1 MKHTSEII
9 TNRQA
14 CVLAILY
21 QMTNCFSALY
31 GVSAGRDVWIA
42 YIIAAVFSVLLWIVI
57 TAVSEKYPN
66 YDFFTLLT
74 HTLGRPLAWI
84 IILLTTLYGFLSA
97 ATSVAEFGKFTQLT
111 ALSKT
116 PQIII
121 PLLLLLLCCYALKH
135 GVGVL
140 ARCASLLLPF
150 ICFVFIC
157 FLIFGIEFIKSENI
171 TPVMSSGYFPI
182 IRSALSIFINQ
193 FGRTI
198 LLTALLHNI
207 KRNKKGKKHGI
218 LLGVSIGSAAIC
230 LLSFITVSTL
240 GPAET
245 ASEFY
250 PVFTVLSIRNIGGFI
265 QHMEILTSIASAFF
279 VLFRAALGLYFV
291 SGAVSYLFKQPDLRI
306 HLIPLS
312 LLIISLTQFLYR
324 NTMNL
329 RKSSEGDIAVI
340 ITFPLQFI
348 IPVIICGIAWIKKR
362 RMSANLRK

>member
-1 MKHTSEII
+1 MTKTSEII

-14 CVLAILY
+14 CVLATLY
-21 QMTNCFSALY
+21 QLTNCFSAIY
-31 GVSAGRDVWIA
+31 GVSAGRDVWVS
-42 YIIAAVFSVLLWIVI
+42 YIIAAILSVLLWIII
-57 TAVSEKYPN
+57 TAAAEKHPN
-66 YDFFTLLT
+66 RNIFSVLT
-74 HTLGRPLAWI
+74 QTIGKVPAWI
-84 IILLTTLYGFLSA
+84 IIMLTALYGFLSV

-121 PLLLLLLCCYALKH
+121 PLLFLLLCCYALKE
-135 GVGVL
+135 GAGVL

-150 ICFVFIC
+150 TCFVFIC
-157 FLIFGIEFIKSENI
+157 FLFFGVEFIKAENI
-171 TPVMSSGYFPI
+171 TPIMSSGFLPVM
-182 IRSALSIFINQ
+182 RSALSIFINQ

-198 LLTALLHNI
+198 LLTVLFNNI
-207 KRNKKGKKHGI
+207 KANKNGRKRGP
-218 LLGVSIGSAAIC
+218 LLGVTIGSAVVC

-291 SGAVSYLFKQPDLRI
+291 ATAISYLFKQPSSKT
-306 HLIPLS
+306 HLIPLA

-324 NTMNL
+324 NAMNL

-348 IPVIICGIAWIKKR
+348 IPVLVCSIDWIKKK
-362 RMSANLRK
+362 RMSSNQRT